1 MLSRELQNTLSQA
14 GLDAQ
19 KRRHEFI
26 TLEHLLLAMTIE
38 PSARQVLTACGV
50 DVAVM
55 ARELDRYLEDNLEK
69 IPQSK
74 PILPDE
80 FNFGGTIAGSGTR
93 SDFDDD
99 SDFPQPT
106 AAFERV
112 LERAAMQALSAQRQ
126 TIDCGSVLAAMY
138 YERRSHAV
146 YLLEQHGVSRLDV
159 LNFIS
164 HGIAKDE
171 DLHQGAPEA
180 DSDFDLGPDF
190 SAEAG
195 EEVERNEGAE
205 GAESP
210 SRGGAKRQGG
220 KDSDQGRRTAL
231 EKYCVDLL
239 AQARANKIDP
249 LIGREAEVARTI
261 QVLCR
266 RRKNNPVYVGEAGVG
281 KTAIAEGLALK
292 IARGEVPRALKASH
306 VYAIDM
312 GALVAGSR
320 FRGDFEERLKA
331 VVRELKAL
339 PGAIAFIDEIHTIV
353 RAGAVEGG
361 AMDASNILKPALS
374 SGELRCIGSTTYAEY
389 KNSVEKDKALARR
402 FQKIDISEPSIQDT
416 VKILQGLKPYYEE
429 FHGVKY
435 SDESLQAAAELSAR
449 HINDRF
455 LPDKAVDVVDET
467 GAVVRL
473 RRDGESSQGEGAGA
487 KEGAGA
493 GAEEGAGTGALTG
506 YDARVARPSGDAEH
520 KDFKADSDFKDNEND
535 KEQSDGVAIVTVHDV
550 ELTVASMA
558 KIPPKTVS
566 GSDKDRL
573 ALLEKELKQVI
584 FGQDHA
590 IEKMV
595 RAIKLSRSGLGS
607 PDKPIGSFLCSGPTG
622 VGKTELAKQLAK
634 ILGVNFLRFDMS
646 EYMEKHSVSRLIGAP
661 PGYVGFEQ
669 GGLLTDA
676 VGKTP
681 HCVIVMDEI
690 EKAHP
695 DLFNILLQVMDHGSL
710 TDNNGKKA
718 DFRSVILIMTTNA
731 GAREMMGDN
740 IGFRASSAKT
750 SLTQH
755 LAEEMEKARQER
767 ETSDGGYSGS
777 GGGADSGGGSYG
789 LGFGKGRGAIERT
802 FSPEFRNRLDAWI
815 AFNPLT
821 YSNILLIVDKFVDEV
836 RSRLAE
842 KNVSLEVTAEA
853 RDWLAEN
860 GYDRQYGA
868 RPMGRLIKE
877 RLSEPLAEELLFGK
891 LEKGGKVVVDVEV
904 VEGNPNN
911 HRLNLILGD

>member
-38 PSARQVLTACGV
+38 PSARQVLTACGA
-50 DVAVM
+50 DVTVM
-55 ARELDRYLEDNLEK
+55 ARDLDRYLEDNLEK
-69 IPQSK
+69 IPQNK

-80 FNFGGTIAGSGTR
+80 FNYGDTLAGSGKNAE
-93 SDFDDD
+93 FEDD

-146 YLLEQHGVSRLDV
+146 YLLEQYGVSRLDV

-171 DLHQGAPEA
+171 DLHESSK
-180 DSDFDLGPDF
+180 DSESDFDLGPDF
-190 SAEAG
+190 SAEVG
-195 EEVERNEGAE
+195 EDGERSEGADGE
-205 GAESP
+205 GP
-210 SRGGAKRQGG
+210 GGAKRRGG
-220 KDSDQGRRTAL
+220 KEPEKGRRTAL
-231 EKYCVDLL
+231 DKYCVDLL
-239 AQARANKIDP
+239 EQARANKIDP

-266 RRKNNPVYVGEAGVG
+266 RRKNNPVFVGEAGVG

-473 RRDGESSQGEGAGA
+473 RREGAHSQDSEAGAGA
-487 KEGAGA
+487 ASEAGAGA
-493 GAEEGAGTGALTG
+493 GAGATSGAGTVTRGDTLAGGGNSGRVSASAGDSAAGAAT
-506 YDARVARPSGDAEH
+506 
-520 KDFKADSDFKDNEND
+520 
-535 KEQSDGVAIVTVHDV
+535 VTVHDV

-695 DLFNILLQVMDHGSL
+695 DLFNILLQVMDHGAL

-740 IGFRASSAKT
+740 IGFRAASSKT

-767 ETSDGGYSGS
+767 ESSEGGAGLSVDRPESSGS
-777 GGGADSGGGSYG
+777 GYG

-836 RSRLAE
+836 RSRLVE
-842 KNVSLEVTAEA
+842 KNVSLKVTAEA
-853 RDWLAEN
+853 RDWLAEH

-891 LEKGGKVVVDVEV
+891 LEKGGKVVVDVQA
-904 VEGNPNN
+904 VEGNPDVYC
-911 HRLNLILGD
+911 LKLMISE

>member
-38 PSARQVLTACGV
+38 PSARQVLTACGA
-50 DVAVM
+50 DVNVM
-55 ARELDRYLEDNLEK
+55 ARDLDRYLEDNLEK
-69 IPQSK
+69 IPQNK

-80 FNFGGTIAGSGTR
+80 FNYGDTLAGSGK
-93 SDFDDD
+93 SAEFEDD

-146 YLLEQHGVSRLDV
+146 YLLEQYGVTRLDV

-171 DLHQGAPEA
+171 DLHEGSRDSE
-180 DSDFDLGPDF
+180 SDFDLGPDF
-190 SAEAG
+190 SAEVG
-195 EEVERNEGAE
+195 EDGERSEGVDGEV
-205 GAESP
+205 P
-210 SRGGAKRQGG
+210 GGAKRRGG
-220 KDSDQGRRTAL
+220 KEPEKGRRTAL
-231 EKYCVDLL
+231 NKYCVDLL
-239 AQARANKIDP
+239 EQARANKIDP

-266 RRKNNPVYVGEAGVG
+266 RRKNNPVFVGEAGVG

-374 SGELRCIGSTTYAEY
+374 SGELRCIGSTTYVEY

-473 RRDGESSQGEGAGA
+473 RREGEHSQDSE
-487 KEGAGA
+487 AGA
-493 GAEEGAGTGALTG
+493 GARAGARAGEASGAGAVTRDDTLAGGGASG
-506 YDARVARPSGDAEH
+506 RVSASAGDSA
-520 KDFKADSDFKDNEND
+520 A
-535 KEQSDGVAIVTVHDV
+535 GAAVVTVHDV

-646 EYMEKHSVSRLIGAP
+646 EYME
-661 PGYVGFEQ
+661 
-669 GGLLTDA
+669 
-676 VGKTP
+676 
-681 HCVIVMDEI
+681 
-690 EKAHP
+690 
-695 DLFNILLQVMDHGSL
+695 
-710 TDNNGKKA
+710 
-718 DFRSVILIMTTNA
+718 
-731 GAREMMGDN
+731 
-740 IGFRASSAKT
+740 
-750 SLTQH
+750 
-755 LAEEMEKARQER
+755 
-767 ETSDGGYSGS
+767 
-777 GGGADSGGGSYG
+777 
-789 LGFGKGRGAIERT
+789 
-802 FSPEFRNRLDAWI
+802 
-815 AFNPLT
+815 
-821 YSNILLIVDKFVDEV
+821 
-836 RSRLAE
+836 
-842 KNVSLEVTAEA
+842 
-853 RDWLAEN
+853 
-860 GYDRQYGA
+860 
-868 RPMGRLIKE
+868 
-877 RLSEPLAEELLFGK
+877 
-891 LEKGGKVVVDVEV
+891 
-904 VEGNPNN
+904 
-911 HRLNLILGD
+911 